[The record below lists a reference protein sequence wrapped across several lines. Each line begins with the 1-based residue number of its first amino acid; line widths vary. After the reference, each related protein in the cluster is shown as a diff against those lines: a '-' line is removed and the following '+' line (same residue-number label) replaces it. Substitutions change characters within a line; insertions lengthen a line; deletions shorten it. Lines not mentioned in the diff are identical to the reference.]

1 MKIRYQKPT
10 LVSMWM
16 LDVFC
21 CALGCVTLLWLL
33 KTREAGHA
41 LAETA
46 SVRSDLS
53 DARLQLT
60 DATMEAF
67 TLSAQLDEH
76 ARQLA
81 LVREER
87 DKTARRL
94 ALAERQ
100 AEATAAELLQAKI
113 KIDDARKA
121 MAALE
126 ERATKGEDELA
137 RRNAALESLT
147 KKADTLQ
154 KSAAELEAL
163 LRDKEKERTGLAAK
177 LDDLSRDMARAGK
190 QADQLVKAESRVK
203 QLEKELI
210 GRQTQLDDANAQI
223 IDLQGTKAKLADKV
237 NRLQIETENKFAG
250 IALTGKRV
258 VFLVD
263 MSGSMD
269 RTDIDTVAPE
279 KWPLVRETLLKV
291 MRSLPDLEK
300 FQVILFSNRLIYLM
314 GKTGQWLDYNK
325 QSSIEEV
332 RKAMA
337 ATRPAGD
344 TNMYIAFEEVFHF
357 REKGLD
363 TIYLFSDGLPNSG
376 PGLTTSQENSLKEA
390 ERSELLSKHIRRL
403 LNTNW
408 NKADPRLA
416 RVRIN
421 SVGFFYEEPNVGA
434 FLWALSRENDGSF
447 VGMSKP

>member
-10 LVSMWM
+10 FVSMWM

-46 SVRSDLS
+46 SVRSDLK

-60 DATMEAF
+60 DATMETF

-76 ARQLA
+76 ARELA

-87 DKTARRL
+87 DKIARRL

-100 AEATAAELLQAKI
+100 AEAIAAELLQAKI

-163 LRDKEKERTGLAAK
+163 LRNKEKERTGLAAK
-177 LDDLSRDMARAGK
+177 LDDLSRDMARASR
-190 QADQLVKAESRVK
+190 QADQLAKAENRVK
-203 QLEKELI
+203 QLEKELT

-300 FQVILFSNRLIYLM
+300 FQVILFSNRLTYLI
-314 GKTGQWLDYNK
+314 GKPGQWLDYNK
-325 QSSIEEV
+325 EASIEEV

-337 ATRPAGD
+337 TTRPSGD
-344 TNMYIAFEEVFHF
+344 TNMYIAFEEIFHY

-363 TIYLFSDGLPNSG
+363 TVYLFSDGLPNSG
-376 PGLTTSQENSLKEA
+376 PGLTTAQENTLKEV

-408 NKADPRLA
+408 NKPDPRLA